1 MEILNLKEKTKIN
14 FQKTQNEKFIY
25 LGEFK
30 ENVISAL
37 KKQDIDE
44 NIQYRFLELMKKNN
58 AKLLKISRDLNIK
71 NIKRYIEYAE
81 KIGLKYRL
89 VDNLSYEGDIGMV
102 IVSKEPLN
110 NKDENIVFQ
119 GEEELYKKAG
129 LVPYYWEAEG
139 KKICKKHYKLLEKN
153 FPKKKE
159 KFELM
164 GIIDKILGYKCPI
177 CKKENSNKGDM

>member
-1 MEILNLKEKTKIN
+1 MDILNVREKTKID
-14 FQKTQNEKFIY
+14 FQKTQSEKFIY

-44 NIQYRFLELMKKNN
+44 NIQYRFLDLMKKEN
-58 AKLLKISRDLNIK
+58 AKLLKISRDLEMK
-71 NIKRYIEYAE
+71 NIKKYIEYAE
-81 KIGLKYRL
+81 KIGLNYRL

-110 NKDENIVFQ
+110 NKDENIIFQ
-119 GEEELYKKAG
+119 GEKELYKKAN
-129 LVPYYWEAEG
+129 LSPYYWGAEG

-153 FPKKKE
+153 FPEKRE

-164 GIIDKILGYKCPI
+164 GIIDKLLGYKCPI
-177 CKKENSNKGDM
+177 CKKENSNKGDI

>member
-1 MEILNLKEKTKIN
+1 MDILNVREKIKID
-14 FQKTQNEKFIY
+14 FQKTQSEKFIY

-44 NIQYRFLELMKKNN
+44 NIQYRFLDLMKKEN
-58 AKLLKISRDLNIK
+58 AKLLKISRDLEMK
-71 NIKRYIEYAE
+71 NIKKYIEYAE
-81 KIGLKYRL
+81 KIGLNYRL

-102 IVSKEPLN
+102 IVSIEPLN
-110 NKDENIVFQ
+110 NEDENIIFQ
-119 GEEELYKKAG
+119 GEKELYIEAN
-129 LVPYYWEAEG
+129 LSPYYWGAEG

-153 FPKKKE
+153 FPEKKE

-164 GIIDKILGYKCPI
+164 GIIDKLLGYKCPI
-177 CKKENSNKGDM
+177 CKKENSNKGDI